1 MVRTASLT
9 RSAVRAPIG
18 EPPQGP
24 HPPSSV
30 RSNPC
35 RPPLQAL
42 AVEGDIA
49 FQHRPGIHARLV
61 KAHRNKGV

>member
-18 EPPQGP
+18 ELPQGP

-30 RSNPC
+30 RSNP
-35 RPPLQAL
+35 LQAL
-42 AVEGDIA
+42 AVERDIA
-49 FQHRPGIHARLV
+49 VQHRPGIHARLV
-61 KAHRNKGV
+61 MAHRNKGV